1 MADPKLKLGNDIW
14 ATKQKSLLAYND
26 EGGNFKS
33 LPFQVDR
40 ISGGAYVGRN
50 GLIQYAASNEPR
62 IDFLNNTKGGL
73 LLEPQRTNLQVRS
86 EEFDNISWTKANSTV
101 SANEIISPDGALS
114 GDKLIA
120 NTTTGAHYVQGTVS
134 GLSTSS
140 EATFSVFVKKGE
152 ITQLQLLCAQNSS
165 PFTNW
170 ARLQFDLNTFS
181 EFSTN
186 IGTFG
191 YEDYGN
197 GWVRV
202 FVTGTPTSTSALI
215 RVSLYKNFSNA
226 FAGNNIDGFY
236 VFGAQLE
243 QGNYPTSYI
252 QTSSAAVTRVVDT
265 CGTGENLSTL
275 IGQSEG
281 TLFIDFEFFEQGTT
295 SSYQMPIGLYNSG
308 GSGTQN
314 VRIDN
319 YSGKLRI
326 YVISSGGT
334 RALWDSSNSISN
346 VVANQRYKVAIRY
359 KNGDSV
365 SYVNGQLYK
374 SDSGAV
380 SGFNLVKMVFGY
392 ANFGNTLMHRGKI
405 NESKFF
411 DEGLTNSELE
421 TLTTI

>member
-1 MADPKLKLGNDIW
+1 MSIYDKATLVQIPSGYKASGAKLYSVLPANGDGDFTVSADAD
-14 ATKQKSLLAYND
+14 ATRID
-26 EGGNFKS
+26 E
-33 LPFQVDR
+33 
-40 ISGGAYVGRN
+40 N
-50 GLIQYAASNEPR
+50 GLIESTAANQARLSRNF
-62 IDFLNNTKGGL
+62 IDGVVQPDPFL
-73 LLEPQRTNLQVRS
+73 LLEPTRTNLQVRS

-120 NTTTGAHYVQGTVS
+120 NTTAGSHYVQGTVS

-252 QTSSAAVTRVVDT
+252 PTTSSAVTRTIDYASGAGDINT
-265 CGTGENLSTL
+265 FND
-275 IGQSEG
+275 SEG
-281 TLFIDFEFFEQGTT
+281 TLFIDAAALGNDGTVRIINISDGTSSNRVLIQLGNNNNQIRADLISGGVTQTSLSTT
-295 SSYQMPIGLYNSG
+295 SYTFTDFNKIAFKYKGDDTALFVN
-308 GSGTQN
+308 GTQ
-314 VRIDN
+314 VGATQIGKTMPTGLDRIDFTN
-319 YSGKLRI
+319 GSLGSTFYFRGKLKQLM
-326 YVISSGGT
+326 YFET
-334 RALWDSSNSISN
+334 ALSDAELI
-346 VVANQRYKVAIRY
+346 
-359 KNGDSV
+359 
-365 SYVNGQLYK
+365 QLT
-374 SDSGAV
+374 S
-380 SGFNLVKMVFGY
+380 
-392 ANFGNTLMHRGKI
+392 
-405 NESKFF
+405 
-411 DEGLTNSELE
+411 
-421 TLTTI
+421 